1 MTEYE
6 NVDTVMNL
14 ASSQITKMTNAQL
27 KAALNTVLHTR
38 KQKEPANSILLEE
51 IKSLKEV
58 REMKT
63 IKREVELLT
72 SRLNDAFSII
82 QGQQRF
88 LEHLDSKE
96 RRQNIVILGVKEDA
110 DEMGSSDEEKVKTI
124 LDAAEYTQEEDM
136 NDWETK
142 RIGKENEMKKRP
154 ILMRVNNQK
163 QRDNILRVARNL
175 NEAGSTMARVYLKKD
190 VHPAIRKE
198 QTRLRNREKEE
209 KEKSCNAASNI
220 SYDWKNRILL
230 RDGVV
235 IDRFSPIFFQ

>member
-38 KQKEPANSILLEE
+38 KQEEPANLILLEE
-51 IKSLKEV
+51 IKSLKEEV

-124 LDAAEYTQEEDM
+124 LAASGYTQEEDM
-136 NDWETK
+136 NNWETK

-154 ILMRVNNQK
+154 ILMSQ
-163 QRDNILRVARNL
+163 Q
-175 NEAGSTMARVYLKKD
+175 
-190 VHPAIRKE
+190 
-198 QTRLRNREKEE
+198 
-209 KEKSCNAASNI
+209 
-220 SYDWKNRILL
+220 
-230 RDGVV
+230 
-235 IDRFSPIFFQ
+235 